1 MAELDVL
8 RSKWQEIKDTVKR
21 DHEITD
27 IAFKTWIAPL
37 EIYSVSDD
45 VITILFP
52 SDNNISVNILNNK
65 YNLAFLVAISEI
77 MQKEYRE
84 IIFISGE
91 TIENKAVSS
100 YNNTEEKSITSNLNP
115 KYTFDTFI
123 VGSNNRL
130 AHSAALA
137 VSEDPG
143 KVYNP
148 LFIYGGPGLGKTHLM
163 HSIGHYILNNNPNM
177 NVCYVTSENFT
188 NELVESIR
196 SGERLGNSKSMS
208 KFKEKYRTV
217 DALLIDDIQF
227 IIGKP
232 QTQEEFFNTFNVLH
246 SANKAIILS
255 SDKPPKEM
263 SSLEERIKSRFN
275 SGLIVDITP
284 PDYETRVAILK
295 NIAENSNVNISD
307 DIIDYIATNIRSNIR
322 ELEGALNLIILN
334 QNVSSSPIT
343 LDKAID
349 SIKDIISTDEPKKI
363 TAEYIIEEVSKYY
376 DVSVNDIFSKKKNK
390 EIVIPRHVAMYLC
403 RSLTDTALA
412 EIGSIM
418 GGRDHTTVLHGYEK
432 IEKELLTDELLK
444 STVDNI
450 KNIITSG

>member
-1 MAELDVL
+1 MAEIDVL
-8 RSKWQEIKDTVKR
+8 KSKWQEIKDTIKR
-21 DHEITD
+21 DYEITD

-37 EIYSVSDD
+37 EIYSVTDD
-45 VITILFP
+45 TVTILFP

-91 TIENKAVSS
+91 SSPSGESVSS
-100 YNNTEEKSITSNLNP
+100 YNIDNKTNIISNLNP
-115 KYTFDTFI
+115 KYTFDTFV

-137 VSEDPG
+137 VSENPG

-163 HSIGHYILNNNPNM
+163 HCIGHNILNNFPNM
-177 NVCYVTSENFT
+177 RVCYVTSEIFT
-188 NELVESIR
+188 NEVVESLR
-196 SGERLGNSKSMS
+196 SGDSKNMT
-208 KFKEKYRTV
+208 KFKEKYRNV

-227 IIGKP
+227 IIGKDR
-232 QTQEEFFNTFNVLH
+232 TQEEFFNTFNVLH

-275 SGLIVDITP
+275 SGLIVDIIP

-295 NIAENSNVNISD
+295 NNAKNLSIDINDE
-307 DIIDYIATNIRSNIR
+307 IIDYIAN
-322 ELEGALNLIILN
+322 
-334 QNVSSSPIT
+334 
-343 LDKAID
+343 
-349 SIKDIISTDEPKKI
+349 
-363 TAEYIIEEVSKYY
+363 
-376 DVSVNDIFSKKKNK
+376 
-390 EIVIPRHVAMYLC
+390 
-403 RSLTDTALA
+403 
-412 EIGSIM
+412 
-418 GGRDHTTVLHGYEK
+418 
-432 IEKELLTDELLK
+432 
-444 STVDNI
+444 NI
-450 KNIITSG
+450 KLKQLLVSEFHTNY